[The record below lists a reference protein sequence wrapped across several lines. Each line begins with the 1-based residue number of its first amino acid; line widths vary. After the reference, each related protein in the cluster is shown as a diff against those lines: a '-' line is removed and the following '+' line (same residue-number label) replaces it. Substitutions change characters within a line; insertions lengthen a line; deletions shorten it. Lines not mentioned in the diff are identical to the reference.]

1 MIQNFIPGHLVNEN
15 KTLSPFKK
23 HNYVNISKVLEIIY
37 ANSKII
43 VSITMKAGE
52 KKKNSNI
59 EAHIYTY
66 VSVNTHTYMHICTE
80 IMIN

>member
-1 MIQNFIPGHLVNEN
+1 MMGKGERHRGI
-15 KTLSPFKK
+15 KK
-23 HNYVNISKVLEIIY
+23 GGDHTGLEIIY

>member
-1 MIQNFIPGHLVNEN
+1 
-15 KTLSPFKK
+15 
-23 HNYVNISKVLEIIY
+23 
-37 ANSKII
+37 
-43 VSITMKAGE
+43 MKAGE

>member
-1 MIQNFIPGHLVNEN
+1 M
-15 KTLSPFKK
+15 
-23 HNYVNISKVLEIIY
+23 LEIIY

-43 VSITMKAGE
+43 VNITMKAGE

>member
-1 MIQNFIPGHLVNEN
+1 M
-15 KTLSPFKK
+15 
-23 HNYVNISKVLEIIY
+23 EIIY
-37 ANSKII
+37 VNSKII